1 MINAI
6 GHSSTYYINNTYN
19 VSTASQPTDAQIKAL
34 KRSGAME
41 CSTCASRSY
50 VDGSN
55 EMDVSFK
62 APGHISPQASAG
74 SVMAHEMEHVGNAY
88 ERASK
93 NNGKVMQASVTLDY
107 ARCPECGRSYV
118 AGGETVTAIK
128 YQKGNPYSTNAKAFD
143 AANGAIGS
151 NVDIAV

>member
-6 GHSSTYYINNTYN
+6 GYSPAYFTGYTYN
-19 VSTASQPTDAQIKAL
+19 VSNVARPTDAQIKAM

-41 CSTCASRSY
+41 CSTCANRSY

-62 APGHISPQASAG
+62 APGHIAPQASTG
-74 SVMAHEMEHVGNAY
+74 KVMAHEMEHVGNAY
-88 ERASK
+88 ERASR

-128 YQKGNPYSTNAKAFD
+128 YQENNPYSVNAKSYD
-143 AANGAIGS
+143 AANGAIGG